1 MKKLFVNFFKSLDK
15 STKNNIYL
23 YVLFSFITAL
33 LEMIGVGLIYPF
45 ANFIFTEDYQIL
57 NYIPFNAKLSLIN
70 TIYLPFILL
79 LMLVFFFLIKN
90 ILLIYINFLLYKFLA
105 NIRHNLSCNLFNK
118 YIYFN
123 YDYFLNKNSGEITR
137 NLTTLI
143 NDLNSRVIIPSGLFL
158 SEFLILLFTFFIILI
173 INFQA
178 SLSLILF
185 FIIPFYFYY
194 KFIKS
199 KLIKYGGIAQTNESL
214 RIDKINQMI
223 GGIKE
228 IKIHNKE
235 DYFIDNYK
243 SYDLNVTKSNQLIST
258 LTQFNKYLLELVL
271 IFALAFLVIYYFFV
285 NSSFN
290 ISALMPILSLY
301 VMAAFKL
308 MPSFNRINNSIQ
320 TMRWG
325 GNVLKITTNILNTN
339 SKNLNYKLK
348 RPEIFNKHINFTN
361 INFRYKNQ
369 KTLVFKNLNLKIKKG
384 SMIGITGDSGSG
396 KTTLLNIIL
405 GILLPS
411 SGQIRIDGKKIT
423 KNNYQSFK
431 KLIGF
436 VPQDVFLTDSSIL
449 SNVAFGIPED
459 EIDIERA
466 VQCLK
471 NSKIYDYVLSLKN
484 GFRTKV
490 GDRGIRLSGG
500 QKQRIAIARSLYH
513 GAQILVFDEAT
524 SALDYSTESEI
535 MKTINSLENKYTII
549 IVAHRLNTLSKCN
562 LIYKVKNQKLS
573 LDRS

>member
-1 MKKLFVNFFKSLDK
+1 
-15 STKNNIYL
+15 
-23 YVLFSFITAL
+23 
-33 LEMIGVGLIYPF
+33 
-45 ANFIFTEDYQIL
+45 
-57 NYIPFNAKLSLIN
+57 
-70 TIYLPFILL
+70 
-79 LMLVFFFLIKN
+79 
-90 ILLIYINFLLYKFLA
+90 
-105 NIRHNLSCNLFNK
+105 
-118 YIYFN
+118 
-123 YDYFLNKNSGEITR
+123 
-137 NLTTLI
+137 
-143 NDLNSRVIIPSGLFL
+143 
-158 SEFLILLFTFFIILI
+158 
-173 INFQA
+173 
-178 SLSLILF
+178 
-185 FIIPFYFYY
+185 
-194 KFIKS
+194 
-199 KLIKYGGIAQTNESL
+199 
-214 RIDKINQMI
+214 MI

>member
-243 SYDLNVTKSNQLIST
+243 SYDLHVTKSNQLIST

-308 MPSFNRINNSIQ
+308 MPSINRINNSIQ

>member
-57 NYIPFNAKLSLIN
+57 NYIPFNEKLFLTN

-79 LMLVFFFLIKN
+79 LMLVIFFLIKN

-105 NIRHNLSCNLFNK
+105 NIRHNLSCKLFNK

-185 FIIPFYFYY
+185 FLIPFYFYY
-194 KFIKS
+194 KFIKN
-199 KLIKYGGIAQTNESL
+199 KLIKYGEIAQTNESL

-235 DYFIDNYK
+235 DYFIKNYK
-243 SYDLNVTKSNQLIST
+243 KYDLNVTKSNQLIST

-271 IFALAFLVIYYFFV
+271 IFALAFMFLYYFLV
-285 NSSFN
+285 NNSLN

-308 MPSFNRINNSIQ
+308 MPSINRINNSIQ

-325 GNVLKITTNILNTN
+325 DNVLKITTNILNTN
-339 SKNLNYKLK
+339 SKNLNNKLIS
-348 RPEIFNKHINFTN
+348 PEVFNNDINFTN

-369 KTLVFKNLNLKIKKG
+369 KFFVFKNLNLKIKKG

-431 KLIGF
+431 QLIGF

-449 SNVAFGIPED
+449 TNVAFGIPED

-471 NSKIYDYVLSLKN
+471 NSKIYDYVLSLKK
-484 GFRTKV
+484 GIRTKV

-562 LIYKVKNQKLS
+562 FIYKVKNQKLN
-573 LDRS
+573 LDGS